1 MGSLGIYSSGGLRKV
16 QAEDESISVKS
27 WDEELS
33 GVVRVG
39 SGRRRLTV
47 MSPGALM
54 GKLVR
59 HESRKRKNRKEG
71 VQRLQEAVRWCS
83 EEPEIDACAARGL
96 EEQPYLTRPW
106 RATATLNLWS

>member
-1 MGSLGIYSSGGLRKV
+1 
-16 QAEDESISVKS
+16 
-27 WDEELS
+27 
-33 GVVRVG
+33 
-39 SGRRRLTV
+39 V

-83 EEPEIDACAARGL
+83 GEPEIDASAARGL
-96 EEQPYLTRPW
+96 EEQPSLTRPW
-106 RATATLNLWS
+106 RATATLNLWSWHSRGLRRPLGGGTSPTFPMTTRGPWII